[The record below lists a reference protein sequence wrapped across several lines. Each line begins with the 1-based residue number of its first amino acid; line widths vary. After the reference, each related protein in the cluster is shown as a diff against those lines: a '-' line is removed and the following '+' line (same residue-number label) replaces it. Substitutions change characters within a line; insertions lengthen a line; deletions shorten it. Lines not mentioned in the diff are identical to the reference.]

1 MKVALISESLPPART
16 GQAVTLGRL
25 FERADP
31 GDYCFVSA
39 GAWDGG
45 GDEPPAEG
53 RLTGKYFRL
62 RTGFRLTRGHRFG
75 LAHARESFNVLADV
89 FGRARQLG
97 EILGRERCG
106 AVVACT
112 GDMPDLPAGY
122 IAARR
127 AGLPF
132 YAFIFDHYT
141 YREWR
146 SPVRRLLAGRFE
158 RTMLRGAAGVIALN
172 ETVRDD
178 LRERHGVEPE
188 VIHNSF
194 DVGPYAA
201 PPAPPASAHD
211 GELRVVFTGD
221 VYEAHYDAF
230 RNLLAAIGRAGRP
243 GLKLH
248 LYTARTAEELAGAG
262 ISGPVVNHGYLPPGD
277 VPRVQREADALF
289 LPLAF
294 ESPYPDLVRTSAPT
308 KLGEYLAARRP
319 VIVHAPPDSFPAW
332 YFREHGCGVVVDR
345 LDPGAL
351 AEALGRVLGDE
362 ALRGDVTRRAW
373 ERVRADFDIEVARR
387 KFWGLLGSRGAADG
401 RAGG

>member
-1 MKVALISESLPPART
+1 MKVALISETLPPAPT

-31 GDYCFVSA
+31 GDYCLVSA
-39 GAWDGG
+39 NAPGVGA
-45 GDEPPAEG
+45 PAEG
-53 RLTGKYFRL
+53 QLGGRYYRL
-62 RTGFRLTRGHRFG
+62 RTGFRLTRGHRLG
-75 LAHARESFNVLADV
+75 LVHAREALNVLADV

-97 EILGRERCG
+97 EILRRERCD

-112 GDMPDLPAGY
+112 GDVADLPAAY
-122 IAARR
+122 LASRR
-127 AGLPF
+127 ADVPF

-146 SPVRRLLAGRFE
+146 SPVRRLLAGRLE
-158 RTMLRGAAGVIALN
+158 RRLLRGAAGVIALN

-178 LRERHGVEPE
+178 LRARHGIEPE

-194 DVGPYAA
+194 DIGPYAA
-201 PPAPPASAHD
+201 PPPPPAGGAD
-211 GELRVVFTGD
+211 GEVRVVFTGD

-230 RNLLAAIGRAGRP
+230 RNLLAAIERAGRP
-243 GLKLH
+243 GLRLH
-248 LYTARTAEELAGAG
+248 LYTARSAEELVGAG

-332 YFREHGCGVVVDR
+332 YFREHGCGVVVDH
-345 LDPGAL
+345 LDPEALAGAL
-351 AEALGRVLGDE
+351 ESVLGDE
-362 ALRGDVTRRAW
+362 ALRGEIVRRAW
-373 ERVRADFDIEVARR
+373 ERARADFDIEVARR
-387 KFWGLLGSRGAADG
+387 KFWGLLGSVALRRGPEA
-401 RAGG
+401 